1 MDGAGTVSEACGL
14 CVRGLMCM
22 LTFTKSE
29 CISFGSAETIPPL
42 PLWNYAISFRFF
54 SYVL

>member
-1 MDGAGTVSEACGL
+1 MGGAGAVSEACGL